1 MQQHRE
7 TAETG
12 LREVLAYL
20 VLLRTQKFFGEVT
33 LKFREG
39 VVIGHV
45 HEHRDHLVTG
55 LPQATAEE
63 IEAHIQADSPKS
75 SLDGLAKIG
84 QKQGDMMTA
93 ALKRAKAEGKGA
105 SSIRND
111 DFDEYQERSAAF
123 KAGLKRKAE
132 QV

>member
-12 LREVLAYL
+12 LREVWAYL

-63 IEAHIQADSPKS
+63 IEAQMNGPDFMKDSKQVVE
-75 SLDGLAKIG
+75 SLNVQPPRRINRSYDKDNGHGPLDDLAKIG
-84 QKQGDMMTA
+84 QKQGDTMTA
-93 ALKRAKAEGKGA
+93 ALKRA
-105 SSIRND
+105 
-111 DFDEYQERSAAF
+111 
-123 KAGLKRKAE
+123 AE

>member
-12 LREVLAYL
+12 LREVWAYL

-63 IEAHIQADSPKS
+63 IEAVLPRRINPAYDKDA
-75 SLDGLAKIG
+75 LDDLAKIG
-84 QKQGDMMTA
+84 QKRGDTMTA
-93 ALKRAKAEGKGA
+93 ALRRAGK
-105 SSIRND
+105 
-111 DFDEYQERSAAF
+111 
-123 KAGLKRKAE
+123 